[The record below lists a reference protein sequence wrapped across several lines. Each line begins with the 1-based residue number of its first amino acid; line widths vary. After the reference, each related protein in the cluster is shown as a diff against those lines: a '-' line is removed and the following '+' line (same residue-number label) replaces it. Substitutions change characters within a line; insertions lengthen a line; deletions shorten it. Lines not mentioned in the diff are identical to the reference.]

1 MIDKRLYPVAALHG
15 RVAHEIGR
23 RIASGVIAEGAL
35 LPRES
40 ELAANYN
47 VSRQVIREALK
58 VLAAKGLVVSRRR
71 AGTHVT
77 SRQSWNLL
85 DPDVLAWHLAGRI
98 DPAFLKDL
106 VELRRLIEPAA
117 AEFAARRGDPQHIA
131 RITAALDRMRTVVAA
146 EDAEAYD
153 AADVE
158 FHFAIFSAS
167 GNILIERLSSILG
180 PLYAVSFRL
189 QRQVAGGEVRE
200 AITAHTAVHD
210 AIVAGDAVRAR
221 RAMEAILAQA
231 SSEIATVAVQEP
243 LPG

>member
-1 MIDKRLYPVAALHG
+1 MIDKRLYPAGALHG

-23 RIASGVIAEGAL
+23 RIASGAIAEGAL

-40 ELAANYN
+40 ELAANHN
-47 VSRQVIREALK
+47 VSRQAIREALK

-85 DPDVLAWHLAGRI
+85 DPDVLAWHPAGSL
-98 DPAFLKDL
+98 DPDFLKDL

-117 AEFAARRGDPQHIA
+117 AEFAATRGERRHID
-131 RITAALDRMRTVVAA
+131 RITAATDRMREVVEAN
-146 EDAEAYD
+146 DAEAYD

-158 FHFAIFSAS
+158 FHSAVFSAS

-180 PLYAVSFRL
+180 PLYEVSFRL
-189 QRQVAGGEVRE
+189 QRQAGGTLEQAMAVH
-200 AITAHTAVHD
+200 AAVHD
-210 AIVAGDAVRAR
+210 AIVAGDGRRAR
-221 RAMEAILAQA
+221 RAMETILTYA
-231 SSEIATVAVQEP
+231 SSEIATVTVHNP
-243 LPG
+243 PTG

>member
-1 MIDKRLYPVAALHG
+1 MIDKRLYPAAALHG
-15 RVAHEIGR
+15 QVAHEIGR
-23 RIASGVIAEGAL
+23 RIASGAIAEGAL

-47 VSRQVIREALK
+47 VSRQAIREALK

-77 SRQSWNLL
+77 LRQSWNLL
-85 DPDVLAWHLAGRI
+85 DPDVLAWHPAGRI

-106 VELRRLIEPAA
+106 IELRRLIEPAA
-117 AEFAARRGDPQHIA
+117 AEFAATRGDPHHIA
-131 RITAALDRMRTVVAA
+131 RITAALDRMRAVVAA
-146 EDAEAYD
+146 DDAEAYD

-167 GNILIERLSSILG
+167 GNILVERLSSILG

-189 QRQVAGGEVRE
+189 QRQVGTTLHE
-200 AITAHTAVHD
+200 AIGAHAAVHD
-210 AIVAGDAVRAR
+210 AIVAGDAPRAR
-221 RAMEAILAQA
+221 RAMERILAQA
-231 SSEIATVAVQEP
+231 SNEIATVTVPQP